1 MSIKEIKDFNKL
13 QSMLKSTQE
22 ELKYVKRCCQEAGLE
37 LAKNSFAWDGKE
49 KNLVVQAK
57 QLNEDLAKSNFL
69 LEMAKKTIAE
79 QAQESFKNNIQ
90 HIEFIRE
97 SISVKDKYNKAS
109 KCIIKAI
116 EDFNHE
122 IGTPYYDDMV
132 KTAYKLGII
141 TQKEYEDFI

>member
-1 MSIKEIKDFNKL
+1 
-13 QSMLKSTQE
+13 MLKSTQE

-122 IGTPYYDDMV
+122 IGTPY
-132 KTAYKLGII
+132 
-141 TQKEYEDFI
+141 